1 MLACDANADVFPVVA
16 SLGDRKYICVRRLN
30 FMSDNFSA
38 LLEGL
43 TVLTVTSSDM
53 AFLKQK
59 RLFLGLESWFSFSA
73 WLCFENIKVTVGV
86 FVIILSLRARSPFG
100 GILRSQARAACERR
114 RESERL
120 CHPLA
125 RSCEACLTY

>member
-1 MLACDANADVFPVVA
+1 MLACDVNADVHPVVA
-16 SLGDRKYICVRRLN
+16 SFGDRKYICVRRLN

-53 AFLKQK
+53 SFLKQK
-59 RLFLGLESWFSFSA
+59 QLFVGLESWFSFSA

-100 GILRSQARAACERR
+100 GY
-114 RESERL
+114 
-120 CHPLA
+120 P
-125 RSCEACLTY
+125 